1 MKWQLEKL
9 RNSDKYF
16 ALSNHGQFLTFMRL
30 FEIFHLHF
38 KQQHWT
44 LEAKH
49 IHISVHVLLKL
60 EHQRNRIE
68 KSKLLSNLSNMSLLH
83 WPYQLWMIP
92 SSLFSSHL
100 LGSVKQF
107 ERWKIRISIET
118 VKFCLVYKLNN
129 FVGEVTNSQVA
140 RDKEK
145 MTRCGDDDDT
155 LL

>member
-1 MKWQLEKL
+1 MV
-9 RNSDKYF
+9 NSWH
-16 ALSNHGQFLTFMRL
+16 LLGV
-30 FEIFHLHF
+30 FEIFHLHLE
-38 KQQHWT
+38 QHWT

-49 IHISVHVLLKL
+49 IHKSVHVLLKL

-68 KSKLLSNLSNMSLLH
+68 KSKLLSNLSNMSLLLLH

-92 SSLFSSHL
+92 SSLFSWNL

-140 RDKEK
+140 KDKEK
-145 MTRCGDDDDT
+145 MTRCGDDGDT